1 MNTRSCYQVGP
12 TMASEIGEALLD
24 AAEAV
29 NERNKRHTVVLSKK
43 NNHAVSIVGD
53 ANSAEEYGYR
63 VVFEITP
70 P

>member
-1 MNTRSCYQVGP
+1 MNTRRCLNIGP

-29 NERNKRHTVVLSKK
+29 NERNKRHTVVLSK
-43 NNHAVSIVGD
+43 NNNAAVSIVGD
-53 ANSAEEYGYR
+53 AESAMEYGYR
-63 VVFEITP
+63 VVVEVTP